1 MDSFSVEKHAVYEIE
16 FISQRQS
23 EETQVD
29 PLSQSLLV
37 EHRHV
42 NDVGRT
48 TNQKQ
53 EGQNN
58 GALEPFN
65 KGFHLEADKV
75 VGVVPWNE
83 AIELQNSAA
92 ISNAVRA
99 GGVGGR
105 GTFCGVGG
113 RGTVCGVGGRGTL
126 CGVGEI

>member
-1 MDSFSVEKHAVYEIE
+1 MDCFSVEKHGLYEIE
-16 FISQRQS
+16 LISQRQC

-58 GALEPFN
+58 GALKPFS
-65 KGFHLEADKV
+65 KSFHLEANKII
-75 VGVVPWNE
+75 GVVPRNE
-83 AIELQNSAA
+83 AI
-92 ISNAVRA
+92 
-99 GGVGGR
+99 
-105 GTFCGVGG
+105 
-113 RGTVCGVGGRGTL
+113 
-126 CGVGEI
+126 

>member
-1 MDSFSVEKHAVYEIE
+1 MNCFSVEEHALYEIE
-16 FISQRQS
+16 FIRQRHG

-42 NDVGRT
+42 DDVGRT

-58 GALEPFN
+58 GALKPFS

-75 VGVVPWNE
+75 IGVVPRKE
-83 AIELQNSAA
+83 PIEM
-92 ISNAVRA
+92 
-99 GGVGGR
+99 
-105 GTFCGVGG
+105 
-113 RGTVCGVGGRGTL
+113 
-126 CGVGEI
+126 

>member
-16 FISQRQS
+16 FISQRQG

-42 NDVGRT
+42 DDVGRP

-58 GALEPFN
+58 GALKPFS
-65 KGFHLEADKV
+65 KGFHLDTYEV
-75 VGVVPWNE
+75 IGVVPRNE
-83 AIELQNSAA
+83 AIEP
-92 ISNAVRA
+92 
-99 GGVGGR
+99 
-105 GTFCGVGG
+105 
-113 RGTVCGVGGRGTL
+113 
-126 CGVGEI
+126 

>member
-1 MDSFSVEKHAVYEIE
+1 MDSFSVEEHAVYEIE
-16 FISQRQS
+16 LISQRQG

-29 PLSQSLLV
+29 PFSQSLLV

-42 NDVGRT
+42 DDVGRT

-65 KGFHLEADKV
+65 KGFHLEAHKV
-75 VGVVPWNE
+75 IGVVPRNE
-83 AIELQNSAA
+83 AIELQNYAA
-92 ISNAVRA
+92 ISNTVRA

-105 GTFCGVGG
+105 GTFCGVG
-113 RGTVCGVGGRGTL
+113 
-126 CGVGEI
+126 EI